1 MQFSASALLVLA
13 SAAST
18 LATDA
23 CLACRTSNNQD
34 GCQRGVMGT
43 GAHISVSMPARSADC
58 SAAIAVT
65 VTPQPVIVTVTK
77 TNTEPAAVPTYVGD
91 KCGGSGERYVSACK
105 CAGVVAPTITAA
117 AQTVTVTTTV
127 AQSVRTVPNP
137 VRFLRK

>member
-1 MQFSASALLVLA
+1 MQFSASVLLVLA
-13 SAAST
+13 SAASA
-18 LATDA
+18 LAADA
-23 CLACRTSNNQD
+23 CLTCRMGNQD

-43 GAHISVSMPARSADC
+43 AAHISPSMAARVADC

-65 VTPQPVIVTVTK
+65 VTPQPVIVTETK

-91 KCGGSGERYVSACK
+91 KCGGSGERYASACK

-127 AQSVRTVPNP
+127 AQSVCTVQNP